1 MSLRKTLP
9 AAALLPL
16 LFAACAAGAAN
27 LDYPPRKPG
36 LWEMSMAQGDDPQAQ
51 PHVVQQCIDAKSDVA
66 MREMGQGASRDA
78 CSKQDM
84 RKDGDKIVVDSV
96 CKMGATTLTSHS
108 EISGDF
114 SSSYRMES
122 HTTYEPPMAGRAKGT
137 AIVQAKWLGPCK
149 AGQKPGDMVMPNG
162 QTMNFMDMQSMQK
175 RKK

>member
-1 MSLRKTLP
+1 MFFKTVP
-9 AAALLPL
+9 AAALLL
-16 LFAACAAGAAN
+16 CVAGAASAAT

-36 LWEMSMAQGDDPQAQ
+36 LWEMSMAHGDDPKAQ
-51 PHVVQQCIDAKSDVA
+51 PHVVQQCIDAKTDAA

-84 RKDGDKIVVDSV
+84 RKEGSKIVVDSI

-114 SSSYRMES
+114 ASSYRMVS
-122 HTTYEPPMAGRAKGT
+122 QTTYDPPMAGRAKGS
-137 AIVQAKWLGPCK
+137 AIVEAKWLGPCK

-175 RKK
+175 KKK

>member
-1 MSLRKTLP
+1 MFFKTVP
-9 AAALLPL
+9 AAALLML
-16 LFAACAAGAAN
+16 ATGVAAAAN

-36 LWEMSMAQGDDPQAQ
+36 LWEMSMAHGDEPDAK
-51 PHVVQQCIDAKSDVA
+51 PHIVQQCIDAKTDTA

-84 RKDGDKIVVDSV
+84 RKDGGKIVVDSV
-96 CKMGATTLTSHS
+96 CKLGPTTLTSHS

-122 HTTYEPPMAGRAKGT
+122 HTAYDPPLAGRAKGT

-149 AGQKPGDMVMPNG
+149 AGQKPGDMVMPDG

-175 RKK
+175 KRK